1 LVWSRIARPAEK
13 LTRALGKDDTI
24 TKGRV
29 QMARREPTDWMER
42 AVLQTFRADP
52 RLGPHFNLDRIA
64 VEADGTLALEGEVSS
79 VAEKKLAV
87 LLAARSTGV
96 SRIADRVHVR
106 LAAPVSDKAMRVQLR
121 ETLATDVDFIDL
133 ELRED
138 VAPGVLAT
146 EFKPVAS
153 PAGGFRG
160 CVDIEVE
167 DGVIILNGSIPTL
180 VRKRLAGA
188 LAWRIA
194 GARDVI
200 NGLVVEPP
208 EEDGPDRLEEAVRVV
223 LERDPAFDAAQV
235 KVGVRG
241 RVVRLTGLL
250 RSQDARRAAVNDAW
264 TIFGVDEVL
273 DEIEVRP

>member
-1 LVWSRIARPAEK
+1 
-13 LTRALGKDDTI
+13 
-24 TKGRV
+24 
-29 QMARREPTDWMER
+29 
-42 AVLQTFRADP
+42 
-52 RLGPHFNLDRIA
+52 
-64 VEADGTLALEGEVSS
+64 
-79 VAEKKLAV
+79 
-87 LLAARSTGV
+87 
-96 SRIADRVHVR
+96 
-106 LAAPVSDKAMRVQLR
+106 MRVQLR

-273 DEIEVRP
+273 DEIEVRL